1 MAEKVTRRL
10 SVYIPLSKRHLK
22 PIERIKKLARKRK
35 CSINDLV
42 VEAIIEYIKREER
55 KRPRKGT
62 SRKKAG
68 Q

>member
-1 MAEKVTRRL
+1 MAEKITRRL

-42 VEAIIEYIKREER
+42 VEAIIEYIRREER
-55 KRPRKGT
+55 KRARKGT
-62 SRKKAG
+62 SRKKSG
-68 Q
+68 R

>member
-55 KRPRKGT
+55 KRARKT
-62 SRKKAG
+62 ATRKKASR
-68 Q
+68 

>member
-55 KRPRKGT
+55 KRARKGT

-68 Q
+68 R